1 MNSKLLSLRSLFVSV
16 GCIQLA
22 TAAMGTLVALQIAE
36 AGGSSEEA
44 SWVAAAYSI
53 GFLVGC
59 FYIFGPLARIGY
71 IRAFTAAAA
80 LCTICTLL
88 LSATDSLL
96 ALLLSRFVTGLAT
109 AGLYAIGDAWINDT
123 SDNASR
129 GRTLSIYYI
138 VLGFT
143 SVLSQAFV
151 VLFSGD
157 LDDAYVALAAL
168 YSLATVVLALTRT
181 APPENVGKTTLRIK
195 EAFRD
200 SPIAFSGS
208 FINGFVIALL
218 IYVVPFQASVAGI
231 PSNIIAYVVGA
242 VYLGRILLQLPLGR
256 LSDRSDRRIVIMVAS
271 IASALLLFVL
281 SLISQQ
287 EKLAVMGEAGPILQ
301 ITVFVGA
308 ALLGGFIMP
317 LYALNVALA
326 LDRTVPVYV
335 GATAVTHLFIY
346 TLGSVIGP
354 LVGGGASAAFGG
366 TAILWLSFALMIAIS
381 ALAGISIRNRER
393 VPAAEA
399 VTLVTAAA
407 TSVSMVPETKRV

>member
-44 SWVAAAYSI
+44 SWVAAAYSF
-53 GFLVGC
+53 GFLLGC
-59 FYIFGPLARIGY
+59 FYIFGPLARIGH

-88 LSATDSLL
+88 LSATDGLL

-138 VLGFT
+138 VLGST

-151 VLFSGD
+151 ILFSGEI
-157 LDDAYVALAAL
+157 DDAYVALAAL

-181 APPENVGKTTLRIK
+181 KPPENVGKTTLRIK
-195 EAFRD
+195 ETFRE
-200 SPIAFSGS
+200 SPTAFSGS

-231 PSNIIAYVVGA
+231 PSNIIAYVVGSF
-242 VYLGRILLQLPLGR
+242 YLGRILLQLPLGR
-256 LSDRSDRRIVIMVAS
+256 LSDRSDRRIAIMLAS

-281 SLISQQ
+281 GLISQYD
-287 EKLAVMGEAGPILQ
+287 KFAVMGQAGPILQ
-301 ITVFVGA
+301 IIVFIGA
-308 ALLGGFIMP
+308 VLLGGFTMP
-317 LYALNVALA
+317 LYALNVAHA

-354 LVGGGASAAFGG
+354 LIGGGASAVFGD
-366 TAILWLSFALMIAIS
+366 TAILWLSCALMIACS
-381 ALAGISIRNRER
+381 AFVGIRIRSQKR

-399 VTLVTAAA
+399 ATNVTVSA
-407 TSVSMVPETKRV
+407 TSISMAPDVQRI